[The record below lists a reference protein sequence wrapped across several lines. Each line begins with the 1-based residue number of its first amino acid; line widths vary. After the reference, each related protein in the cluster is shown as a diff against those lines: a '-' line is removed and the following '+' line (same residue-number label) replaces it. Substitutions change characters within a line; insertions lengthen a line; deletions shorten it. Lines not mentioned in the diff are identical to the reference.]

1 MKPQLTDVQGIGPTT
16 AKALEAQGLRTV
28 AALAKASTDKVVAA
42 PGFGEI
48 RAAEVIA
55 AAAAL
60 LAAAGTPQVE
70 AKKSAPLQGK
80 KKSAAVK
87 AKAKKGKN
95 KKKNSK
101 KKKNKKKKT
110 KKKNKKKK

>member
-1 MKPQLTDVQGIGPTT
+1 MKPQLTDIQGIGPTT

-48 RAAEVIA
+48 RAAEVIG

-60 LAAAGTPQVE
+60 LATVDMPQVE
-70 AKKSAPLQGK
+70 AKKAPPSQGK
-80 KKSAAVK
+80 KKAVAMK
-87 AKAKKGKN
+87 AKSKKGKN
-95 KKKNSK
+95 KKNNGKKKKRN
-101 KKKNKKKKT
+101 KKKNKKKK
-110 KKKNKKKK
+110 